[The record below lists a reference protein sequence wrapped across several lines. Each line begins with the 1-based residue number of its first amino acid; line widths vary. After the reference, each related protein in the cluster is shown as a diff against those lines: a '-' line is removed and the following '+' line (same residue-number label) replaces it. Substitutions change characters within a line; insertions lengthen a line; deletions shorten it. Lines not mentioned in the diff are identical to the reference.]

1 MYSSPQDFST
11 IEKVIIDF
19 TAAWCGPCKR
29 IAPHYKNFESEYPNI
44 SFFKIDVDEH
54 RDLAESFHIM
64 SMPTFVILHNGEE
77 IDRMSGCD
85 EYKLKQLLEK
95 LEMEK

>member
-1 MYSSPQDFST
+1 MYSSPEDFST

-19 TAAWCGPCKR
+19 TATWCGPCKR
-29 IAPHYKNFESEYPNI
+29 IAPHYKNFESEYPSI
-44 SFFKIDVDEH
+44 SFFKIDVDEY
-54 RDLAESFHIM
+54 RDLATEFSV
-64 SMPTFVILHNGEE
+64 SAMPTFVTLHNGKE
-77 IDRMSGCD
+77 IGRLSGCD